1 MKKRC
6 NDILC
11 HNIYQFTKY
20 SNIFKV
26 DEYFSIHI
34 YNLIIALLPVLVI
47 QRADVREEAGEAA
60 EVAASDEVQRGDL
73 QRRR

>member
-1 MKKRC
+1 MKKRF

-11 HNIYQFTKY
+11 HNIFQLTKY
-20 SNIFKV
+20 SHIFKV

-34 YNLIIALLPVLVI
+34 YHLIIALLPVLVI
-47 QRADVREEAGEAA
+47 QRADVRKEAGEAG
-60 EVAASDEVQRGDL
+60 EVTASDEVQRGDL

>member
-1 MKKRC
+1 MKNIC

-11 HNIYQFTKY
+11 HNIYQLTKY
-20 SNIFKV
+20 LNIFKV
-26 DEYFSIHI
+26 DEYFNIHI

-47 QRADVREEAGEAA
+47 QRADVGEEAGEAG

-73 QRRR
+73 RRRR